1 MIFFLKKQFISI
13 DSLDITA
20 DYIEFSNGTTLIEPQ
35 QRSLHGLIGINNDS
49 NLVFNDICLKN
60 PARGTLYTSMPNV
73 EFKNISVDDE
83 CKCEAVENLA
93 CDKHNF
99 ETTIHHGF
107 TSNLSCDELKNKLVN
122 ATFCQV
128 FSIHTVNCGSEMVE
142 LKHVSKKYSG
152 PL

>member
-1 MIFFLKKQFISI
+1 MITQVLFL

-35 QRSLHGLIGINNDS
+35 QRSLHGLIGIDKNS
-49 NLVFNDICLKN
+49 KLVFHDICLKN

-93 CDKHNF
+93 CDKHSF

-128 FSIHTVNCGSEMVE
+128 FSIHTVKCGLEMI
-142 LKHVSKKYSG
+142 KTKYMQKMFLVYLDS
-152 PL
+152 